1 MVIIMVNM
9 DDITVGHKK
18 KYLAGQQKIMMKYID
33 IKKGDV
39 IANGDPFSLI
49 PKDKLIDFQDE
60 IQDFEYKFI
69 CELYNKKYTDKTSLR
84 ELADI
89 LKQFREDFELPEFDE
104 NGKKIEGTSFGLVI
118 AKFRL

>member
-1 MVIIMVNM
+1 
-9 DDITVGHKK
+9 
-18 KYLAGQQKIMMKYID
+18 MKYID

-60 IQDFEYKFI
+60 IQDFEYEFI
-69 CELYNKKYTDKTSLR
+69 CELYNKKYTDETSLR